1 MSQPTIRLGLVG
13 LGKIARDQHVP
24 AIAGNSRFEL
34 VAVADPVHRLDGVR
48 GYADL
53 AEMLAG
59 EAGALDAVALC
70 TPPAVRVALARQ
82 AIAAGLDVLLE
93 KPPAAAPT
101 QAEALAQLAARAG
114 VTLYA
119 AWHSRESEGVE
130 AARAWLATRS
140 ITAVHIAWREDV
152 RQWHPG
158 QDWLLAKGGFGVFDP
173 AINAFSILTE
183 ILPSGICVEGAQL
196 DVPANRQSPTD
207 AQVQMRCSTGAP
219 ITADLSILHPGH
231 QQWDITVHTTDG
243 ELVLRQGGHLL
254 EIDGVLRQEAGND
267 EYPRIYRRFAD
278 LIDRR
283 ASDAD
288 ASPLALV
295 ADALLLGTV
304 TTGPDFEF

>member
-1 MSQPTIRLGLVG
+1 MPPSPIRLGLVG
-13 LGKIARDQHVP
+13 LGKIARDQHLP
-24 AIAGNSRFEL
+24 AITANSGFEL
-34 VAVADPVHRLDGVR
+34 VAVADPVHRIDGVR
-48 GYADL
+48 GYAGLD
-53 AEMLAG
+53 EMLAG
-59 EAGALDAVALC
+59 EAGRLDAVALC
-70 TPPAVRVALARQ
+70 TPPSVRVPLARQ

-101 QAEALAQLAARAG
+101 QAEALVQLAARAG

-119 AWHSRESEGVE
+119 AWHSRESEVVE
-130 AARAWLATRS
+130 AARAWLATRNVRS
-140 ITAVHIAWREDV
+140 VRIAWRENV

-183 ILPSGICVEGAQL
+183 ILPAGICVEGADL
-196 DVPANRQSPTD
+196 IVPANRQSPTD
-207 AQVQMRCSTGAP
+207 AQVRMRCSTGAP
-219 ITADLSILHPGH
+219 ITADLSILQPGH
-231 QQWDITVHTTDG
+231 QQWDIVVQTDQG
-243 ELVLRQGGHLL
+243 ELVLRDGGHRL
-254 EIDGVLRQEAGND
+254 EIDGTLRQESGND

-278 LIDRR
+278 LIARR

-295 ADALLLGTV
+295 ADALLLGAV

>member
-1 MSQPTIRLGLVG
+1 MSQPSIRLGLVG
-13 LGKIARDQHVP
+13 LGKIACDQHLP

-48 GYADL
+48 GYAGL

-59 EAGALDAVALC
+59 EAGSLDAVALC
-70 TPPAVRVALARQ
+70 TPPAVRVSLARE

-101 QAEALAQLAARAG
+101 QAEALAQLATRAG

-119 AWHSRESEGVE
+119 AWHSRESEAVE
-130 AARAWLATRS
+130 AARAWLANRS
-140 ITAVHIAWREDV
+140 ITAVHITWREDV

-196 DVPANRQSPTD
+196 EMPANRQSPTD

-219 ITADLSILHPGH
+219 IIADLSILHPGD
-231 QQWDITVHTTDG
+231 QQWDIVVHTADG
-243 ELVLRQGGHLL
+243 ELVLRQGGHRL
-254 EIDGVLRQEAGND
+254 EIDGALRLDASND

-283 ASDAD
+283 ASSAD